1 MAMTKEQ
8 LLEQMEMDQ
17 MIAQAE
23 MAGDPYIQD
32 DRVQLSAGPEGT
44 GDNMYRDMGAIDP
57 SQMNTGAGDMGGI
70 EPENISNEELMMAE
84 EFMNSLPPKEKKGFM
99 DLFMAKP
106 REALNAVMD
115 TLRQVFDREEEEG
128 YVPDQYIS
136 YDSEGNATIGQR
148 SIAKSSGPATA
159 FRGTDL
165 YSDYRSYPDTVRGR
179 DNIKRRIDM
188 DMGQPVVPRRIVDG
202 GEYEDYNDPENDA
215 IFDRGK
221 LERGRFQQQEMDGRL
236 GSLSGIIKGAMSD
249 NEKGFAMSTALPQG
263 LTDEEFQSFMDKKY
277 AAQKRMKEQ
286 MLNNR

>member
-32 DRVQLSAGPEGT
+32 DRVQLSAPPRGT
-44 GDNMYRDMGAIDP
+44 GDDMYRDMGAIDP
-57 SQMNTGAGDMGGI
+57 SQMNTGAGNMGGI
-70 EPENISNEELMMAE
+70 EPETLSNEELMMAE
-84 EFMNSLPPKEKKGFM
+84 EFMNSLPPEDKPGFM
-99 DLFMAKP
+99 ELFMTKP

-115 TLRQVFDREEEEG
+115 TLRQVFDREDAITGENF
-128 YVPDQYIS
+128 IS
-136 YDSEGNATIGQR
+136 YDSEGNATIGQ
-148 SIAKSSGPATA
+148 P
-159 FRGTDL
+159 
-165 YSDYRSYPDTVRGR
+165 SDER
-179 DNIKRRIDM
+179 DEIRRRISM
-188 DMGQPVVPRRIVDG
+188 DMGQPAVARSGRDV
-202 GEYEDYNDPENDA
+202 NSPELDA
-215 IFDRGK
+215 LLDRGGV
-221 LERGRFQQQEMDGRL
+221 ERRRFQQQEMDGRL

-249 NEKGFAMSTALPQG
+249 NEKGFAMGTALPQG

>member
-17 MIAQAE
+17 MIAEAE

-84 EFMNSLPPKEKKGFM
+84 EFMNSLPPEEKKGFM

-115 TLRQVFDREEEEG
+115 TLRQVFDREEE
-128 YVPDQYIS
+128 
-136 YDSEGNATIGQR
+136 ATIGQ
-148 SIAKSSGPATA
+148 P
-159 FRGTDL
+159 
-165 YSDYRSYPDTVRGR
+165 SDER
-179 DNIKRRIDM
+179 DEIRRRISM
-188 DMGQPVVPRRIVDG
+188 DMGQPAVARSGRDV
-202 GEYEDYNDPENDA
+202 NSPEFDA
-215 IFDRGK
+215 LLDRGAV
-221 LERGRFQQQEMDGRL
+221 ERRRFQQQEMDRRL
-236 GSLSGIIKGAMSD
+236 G
-249 NEKGFAMSTALPQG
+249 ALPRG
-263 LTDEEFQSFMDKKY
+263 LSTP
-277 AAQKRMKEQ
+277 EQ
-286 MLNNR
+286 QRRALENYERDLQMTNGELQNM